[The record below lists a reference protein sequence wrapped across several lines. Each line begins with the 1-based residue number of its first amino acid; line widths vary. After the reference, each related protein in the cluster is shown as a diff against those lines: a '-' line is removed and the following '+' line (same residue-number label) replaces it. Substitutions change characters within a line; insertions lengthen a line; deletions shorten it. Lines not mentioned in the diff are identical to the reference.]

1 MTTNWE
7 HRECAGISFLT
18 TDYICLINIRSIVN
32 KLNQFQHFIYSRSF
46 DIITWLSNKI
56 FDNEILPTNYS
67 IIRKDRSSHGGNVL
81 LAVNNS
87 KTYQVSTSPTSLDLL
102 TIRINSSISVIYCL
116 VYIPPRS
123 SNKYFQEL
131 FEFLTSFNATDDLVL
146 LGDFNFNDINWESL
160 YGFTPHSAKF
170 CEIIFDLNLC
180 QLISEPT
187 HIHGNILDL
196 VLTNNPDQLF
206 DLTVHSTQPLSI

>member
-1 MTTNWE
+1 M
-7 HRECAGISFLT
+7 C
-18 TDYICLINIRSIVN
+18 
-32 KLNQFQHFIYSRSF
+32 
-46 DIITWLSNKI
+46 
-56 FDNEILPTNYS
+56 
-67 IIRKDRSSHGGNVL
+67 RSS
-81 LAVNNS
+81 LAWPDPFS
-87 KTYQVSTSPTSLDLL
+87 
-102 TIRINSSISVIYCL
+102 RRASSIRVIRFNSVIYCL

-123 SNKYFQEL
+123 SDKYFQEL

-206 DLTVHSTQPLSI
+206 DLTVHSTQLLSISSDHYVITFKIYSKNICSSNQLKTKLKNFSRGDSFEGLCTYLSNCDFSYCYQSDDIEFVWCFISSVIKEAIDLFVPSTVVHHDH